1 MSEGVK
7 QMITA
12 SIFFSLMNLLVKF
25 VPHIPALELVFFRC
39 LISLIITL
47 YLLRKAKVS
56 IFGNNKK
63 VLILRGVFGITALT
77 MFFITLQN
85 MPMASAVTIQYLS
98 PLFTSLFG
106 ITLLSEKV
114 KSSQWLFFAISFVGV
129 IVVKGFDSNI
139 SLLMFCFGLGG
150 AIFSGLAYNCIRM
163 LKSTD
168 HPYVVVLY
176 FPLIGLPIT
185 GVYSA
190 INWVMPTGYDWL
202 YILGIG
208 VFTQIAQIR
217 MTKALQSERIA
228 KVSSVRYLG
237 LFYALFF
244 GFVFFGETYSWQS
257 IIGMLLVILGVV
269 FSLLTKRRKKSIG

>member
-1 MSEGVK
+1 
-7 QMITA
+7 MITA

-190 INWVMPTGYDWL
+190 MNWVMPTGYDWL

-269 FSLLTKRRKKSIG
+269 FSLLTKKRKKSIG

>member
-190 INWVMPTGYDWL
+190 MNWVMPTGYDWL

-269 FSLLTKRRKKSIG
+269 FSLLTKKRKKSIG